1 MSNSIENKV
10 ANSGLINISLD
21 NYYIRGKR
29 VTIDL
34 KSYFS
39 EDGILREKEFRSKLK
54 ETDWS
59 TYENNLVA
67 IDCSADAIVP
77 LWAYMLVASYL
88 EGNCSFFHYGNLES
102 LESTLSKKGLE
113 KLNPEEYKDKRVIV
127 NGCGQLPLHES
138 AFVEITK
145 LLQPVAKS
153 IMFGEACS
161 TVPIFKKKTT

>member
-1 MSNSIENKV
+1 MADTIENKV
-10 ANSGLINISLD
+10 TNSGLININLD
-21 NYYIRGKR
+21 NFYVRGER
-29 VTIDL
+29 VIIDL
-34 KSYFS
+34 ISFFS
-39 EDGILREKEFRSKLK
+39 SDGILREKEFRTKLQ

-59 TYENNLVA
+59 AFDNKLVA

-77 LWAYMLVASYL
+77 LWAYMLIASHL
-88 EGNCSFFHYGNLES
+88 EGNCSLLHYGNLES

-113 KLNPEEYKDKRVIV
+113 KLEPDEYKDKRIIV
-127 NGCGQLPLHES
+127 NGCGQRPLHES